1 MFIDQAAQVNLT
13 VSSSANS
20 HLNDI
25 LSEIVDMGQWDD
37 ILEGVD
43 ALHKK
48 IKSVV
53 DESAPEST
61 GDTVQKAAILSA
73 TFYGCNIFLQRI
85 AGVMSIHSG
94 RPRIASAFG
103 VGSVALS
110 SYISLQTTEH
120 FSPSKKPS
128 WKFSNKRYEFVLKE
142 KEKESIL
149 VDSDRVS
156 LSIIAFSLLENKSFL
171 TASPSSV
178 ITIGAHANHGNFLG
192 YYKGSVL
199 STDPTA
205 TSGERAKIQKLGKK
219 YVSYHNIFFFDILT
233 VSILRKNVLFQ
244 CIENILFIVLK
255 ISSYSLDVFDYNC
268 VN

>member
-20 HLNDI
+20 PLNDI

-53 DESAPEST
+53 DENAPEST

-73 TFYGCNIFLQRI
+73 TFYGCNIFLQRV

-128 WKFSNKRYEFVLKE
+128 WKFSNYRYQDQLR
-142 KEKESIL
+142 ESIL

-156 LSIIAFSLLENKSFL
+156 LSIIAFSLLEGKSFL

-205 TSGERAKIQKLGKK
+205 TPGERAKIQRLGMK
-219 YVSYHNIFFFDILT
+219 YVSHHDISFLIFLLS
-233 VSILRKNVLFQ
+233 V
-244 CIENILFIVLK
+244 
-255 ISSYSLDVFDYNC
+255 Y
-268 VN
+268 